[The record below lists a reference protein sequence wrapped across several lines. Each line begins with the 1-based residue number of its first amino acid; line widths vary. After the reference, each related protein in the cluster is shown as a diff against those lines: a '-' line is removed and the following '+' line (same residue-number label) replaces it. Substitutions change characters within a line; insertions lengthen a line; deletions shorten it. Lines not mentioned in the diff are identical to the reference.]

1 MAKQKS
7 FFMKQAMMRKV
18 LFATIPI
25 LIGATYFFGLRTLTL
40 TAVVTLTAIITE
52 YLFKRKDGK
61 PVSEAVIVS
70 AVLFTLALP
79 VGTPYWVAMVG
90 IIFGIVFAKEVF
102 GGFGRNVFNPAIA
115 GRTFIYVS
123 FPEYLTAT
131 WNLPSQS
138 FPGGFTKYITDSI
151 ETVSGATPLAA
162 MGTADAPGL
171 SELIIGNVSGSL
183 GETSIILILVSA
195 VYLLATKT
203 ADWKLMA
210 APLVG
215 FVAFNSIFYMMGVE
229 GVPDPVFGLT
239 SGSMLFLSVF
249 FVTEPIS
256 APKTTEAKWIY
267 GILIGFVAM
276 IIRTY
281 GIFIAGGMFA
291 LLIMNTFAPILDVA
305 VKELKATKSE
315 KGGNPA

>member
-52 YLFKRKDGK
+52 YIFKRRDGK
-61 PVSEAVIVS
+61 PVTEAVIVS

-79 VGTPYWVAMVG
+79 VATPYWVAIVG

-123 FPEYLTAT
+123 FPEYLTAS
-131 WNLPSQS
+131 WNLPFES
-138 FPGGFTKYITDSI
+138 FPGGFTRYINDSI
-151 ETVSGATPLAA
+151 DTVSGSTPLAQ
-162 MGTADAPGL
+162 GGFGEGL
-171 SELIIGNVSGSL
+171 SLTDLIVGNVSGSL
-183 GETSIILILVSA
+183 GETSVILIVLAA

-203 ADWKLMA
+203 ADWKLMVS
-210 APLVG
+210 PLVG
-215 FVAFNSIFYMMGVE
+215 FMGLYTVFYFMGID
-229 GVPDPVFGLT
+229 GVPDPLFGLT

-249 FVTEPIS
+249 FVTEPIT

-267 GILIGFVAM
+267 GILIGCVAM

-291 LLIMNTFAPILDVA
+291 LLIMNTFSPILDEA
-305 VKELKATKSE
+305 VKELKKPKAE

>member
-79 VGTPYWVAMVG
+79 VATPYWVAMVG

-123 FPEYLTAT
+123 FPEYLTAR
-131 WNLPSQS
+131 WNVASQS
-138 FPGGFTKYITDSI
+138 FPGGFTKYMTDSLDTI
-151 ETVSGATPLAA
+151 SGSTPLVQGATGEGLA
-162 MGTADAPGL
+162 L
-171 SELIIGNVSGSL
+171 SDLIIGNVSGSL
-183 GETSIILILVSA
+183 GETSVILILVAA

-203 ADWKLMA
+203 ADWKLMV
-210 APLVG
+210 APMVGFMTLSIIFYLVG
-215 FVAFNSIFYMMGVE
+215 ME
-229 GVPDPVFGLT
+229 GVPDPIFGLT

-276 IIRTY
+276 IIRTF

-305 VKELKATKSE
+305 VNELKTPKSE
-315 KGGNPA
+315 EGGNPA